1 VTATRLQRPAALL
14 YGLRPAPPF
23 GRCEHLGALPQTP
36 RSPRGRGAGGRA
48 ASLCSTC
55 PLAWALVVPSAS
67 RPCPFGVA
75 ARALTLPPLGTEQ
88 GSRGWCGPQ
97 PRSGEDSA
105 PWRLWS

>member
-1 VTATRLQRPAALL
+1 MAMSMYYIKTVL

-55 PLAWALVVPSAS
+55 PLA
-67 RPCPFGVA
+67 
-75 ARALTLPPLGTEQ
+75 
-88 GSRGWCGPQ
+88 
-97 PRSGEDSA
+97 
-105 PWRLWS
+105 